1 MYILC
6 RTHKSLINNS
16 SPLRPISSATKALS
30 YNIAKHIVKIWE
42 PIRANKFTIENSFEF
57 AKEVIE
63 QDSGLFTVSLDVESL
78 FTKITLEETTNI
90 SCDTLFDNEAKVNN
104 SRETILKSFFW
115 DWLYKTFSLILT
127 VKSIK
132 KLME

>member
-1 MYILC
+1 MTDNWSPFWPIL
-6 RTHKSLINNS
+6 
-16 SPLRPISSATKALS
+16 SAIKTPS
-30 YNIAKHIVKIWE
+30 YNLAKNLVPTLE
-42 PIRANKFTIENSFEF
+42 PIITHKFTIENSFEF